1 MALWTPR
8 VRLERPSYFRLGGY
22 GVQWAVSETDVM
34 ATWRGGVLHG
44 TDAGLVPADRL
55 YDTSCDVF
63 AMSVELSQPSA
74 RWALNRLKRLREGGS
89 HAAEFLRRRRR
100 NEERER
106 PRRRKG

>member
-1 MALWTPR
+1 M
-8 VRLERPSYFRLGGY
+8 
-22 GVQWAVSETDVM
+22 QWAVSETDIM

-74 RWALNRLKRLREGGS
+74 RWAQNRLKRLREGGS

-100 NEERER
+100 S
-106 PRRRKG
+106 